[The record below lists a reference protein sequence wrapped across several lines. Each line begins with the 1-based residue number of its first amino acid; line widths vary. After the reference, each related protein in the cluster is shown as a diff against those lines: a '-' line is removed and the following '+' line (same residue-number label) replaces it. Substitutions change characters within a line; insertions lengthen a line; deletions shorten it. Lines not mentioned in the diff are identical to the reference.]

1 MNSII
6 LLTAIRVL
14 RPLLL
19 VSSIFVLLR
28 GHNDPGG
35 GFVGGLLA
43 ASAFSL
49 VAIGSSVKQARRDL
63 RVDPHVLMGV
73 GLLVA
78 AASGLPAL
86 AQDQPLFTAKWWT
99 LPLLPGVGLDVS
111 TVLLF
116 DIGVYMVVAGTVLLA
131 VFTLAEELK

>member
-1 MNSII
+1 MNSLI
-6 LLTAIRVL
+6 LLTAARVL
-14 RPLLL
+14 KPLLL
-19 VSSIFVLLR
+19 VSSIIVLLR

-43 ASAFSL
+43 SSAFAL
-49 VAIGSSVKQARRDL
+49 AAIGEGVERARRAL
-63 RVDPHVLMGV
+63 RIDPHRLMGA

-86 AQDQPLFTAKWWT
+86 AEGRPFFTAKWWAV
-99 LPLLPGVGLDVS
+99 PLGFGASYDLS

-116 DIGVYMVVAGTVLLA
+116 DIGVFMVVAGAVLLI